1 MPKLPKNA
9 AINWILSKLRQAPA
23 TTVREQADYLEVE
36 EATVKAYHRL
46 LVKQGRAFHATILPT
61 RKTPEEYQRFW
72 IFIETTYQHEH
83 ADRIKKELRE
93 TRHPDADESMY
104 QEWVADS
111 IHRQLMERFSGLLV
125 SVGIDVILGS
135 EYDLVLTLDAK
146 DPEAVHTFVTRY
158 VRTCPC
164 VLRTST
170 AWARNSALFPGC
182 PCADDEH
189 GGLDCSIPNT

>member
-1 MPKLPKNA
+1 MPKLPKKA
-9 AINWILSKLRQAPA
+9 AVNWILSKLRQAPA

-36 EATVKAYHRL
+36 ETTVKAYHRL
-46 LVKQGRAFHATILPT
+46 LVQQGRAFHATILPS

-83 ADRIKKELRE
+83 AERIKRELQE
-93 TRHPDADESMY
+93 AHSLEADESMY

-111 IHRQLMERFSGLLV
+111 INRKLMDRFSDLLV

-146 DPEAVHTFVTRY
+146 SPEAVHTFVTRH

-170 AWARNSALFPGC
+170 AWAKTVMIMPVKQQSL
-182 PCADDEH
+182 ADEVKTSKIS
-189 GGLDCSIPNT
+189 SI